1 MKRQQ
6 RYRQPEYEN
15 ELTIF
20 GNHSFVPREKKYFG
34 TDVMILK
41 IYSPKNRRVLRETL
55 LNPAKSGL

>member
-15 ELTIF
+15 EWTIF
-20 GNHSFVPREKKYFG
+20 GNHSFVPGEKKIG